1 MPSNRTLAMKAIMA
15 EALQLCDAID
25 HMSGDVKFQDDAV
38 FTDREKELIR
48 SAANGAVSAAH
59 SFLKH
64 HQQQIRV
71 LAIAYQK
78 QELPKLIV
86 SPHGNDDDEQMN

>member
-25 HMSGDVKFQDDAV
+25 HMSGEVQFKGDVE
-38 FTDREKELIR
+38 FTDKEKDLIR
-48 SAANGAVSAAH
+48 AAANGAVTAAH
-59 SFLKH
+59 SFLKK

-71 LAIAYQK
+71 LAIAYEK
-78 QELPKLIV
+78 QERPSLII
-86 SPHGNDDDEQMN
+86 SPHPEDDDGPMN